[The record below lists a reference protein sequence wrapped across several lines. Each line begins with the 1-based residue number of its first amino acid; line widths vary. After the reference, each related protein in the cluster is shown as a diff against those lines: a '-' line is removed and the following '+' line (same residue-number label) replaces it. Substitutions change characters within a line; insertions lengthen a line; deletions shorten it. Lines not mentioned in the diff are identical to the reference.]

1 MTLGDLAEIEMK
13 PSIVYVFDRNEKTLM
28 KNISKNL
35 KKTFYAGAEV
45 IEIEYNGIAY
55 YVTVKV

>member
-28 KNISKNL
+28 KNIVKNL
-35 KKTFYAGAEV
+35 KKNSYAGAEV
-45 IEIEYNGIAY
+45 IEIECNGIAY
-55 YVTVKV
+55 YVTIKV